1 MKNINAAICG
11 SKKFTD
17 KNSRVAAVG
26 TMLLTVHIVTMKG
39 THAIPHLCTLCDCIF
54 EAAHFGASITK
65 VVITEAYKKYIMEEQ
80 RNMFAS

>member
-1 MKNINAAICG
+1 VKNINAAICG